1 MIDLKLMIKFITL
14 SFLILLQLFGVVE
27 PAFAAIPPGA
37 QKINLRPNYKA
48 QVEFIIQ
55 NSCNAIGMVPY
66 NGQVYYSCPSGEK
79 FWSDVLAPTPD
90 SPLFLYVKNRKRQD
104 AEDAAN
110 ENYY

>member
-1 MIDLKLMIKFITL
+1 MIKFITL

-37 QKINLRPNYKA
+37 QKINAHPNYKA
-48 QVEFIIQ
+48 QVEHIIQ

-90 SPLFLYVKNRKRQD
+90 SPLFLYFKNRKEH
-104 AEDAAN
+104 AEEVAN

>member
-1 MIDLKLMIKFITL
+1 
-14 SFLILLQLFGVVE
+14 
-27 PAFAAIPPGA
+27 
-37 QKINLRPNYKA
+37 
-48 QVEFIIQ
+48 
-55 NSCNAIGMVPY
+55 MVPY

-90 SPLFLYVKNRKRQD
+90 SPLSLYFKNRKRQD